1 MNVQILIQEKLS
13 DFEGRTVDDEEVEGI
28 RYSSAVILLKK
39 CRQRLGGPRC
49 YTINIGRS
57 HAVHF
62 IELPLACVRENS
74 SAQQRQN

>member
-39 CRQRLGGPRC
+39 CRTKTRWPTLLYDKHRAITC
-49 YTINIGRS
+49 
-57 HAVHF
+57 
-62 IELPLACVRENS
+62 S
-74 SAQQRQN
+74 SFY